1 MNSSLVTSSLILLP
15 VFFVRYIMERIDMV
29 LVGAEKVV
37 ESGGLIN
44 KVFP

>member
-1 MNSSLVTSSLILLP
+1 
-15 VFFVRYIMERIDMV
+15 MERIDMV

-44 KVFP
+44 KVIMKHF